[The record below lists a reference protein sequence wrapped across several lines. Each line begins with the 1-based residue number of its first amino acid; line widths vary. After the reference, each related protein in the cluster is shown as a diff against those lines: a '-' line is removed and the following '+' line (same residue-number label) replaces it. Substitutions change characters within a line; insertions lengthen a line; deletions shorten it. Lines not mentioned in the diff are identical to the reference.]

1 MSKTI
6 NTFLLLIG
14 TIVIGCGENSTAT
27 HNVPTVSTKTELVQK
42 QQDSQVIKSV
52 ISTLSFGYYQKDER
66 WYISPLLSSQK
77 VNVYSLMGFK
87 NGVNGWGT
95 VGEGVASVDLKN
107 ERITIGY
114 IKDNHNYTYYDQGW
128 KESHTDPII
137 QSDIEKIRN
146 STVNIL
152 WWFFQA
158 NGSWFIINKA
168 GDTWKFSTKN
178 ENGVLEYDWI
188 KIDMGGVT
196 PDFFIDKGVKKI
208 KFTSGDTEPSNQTQ
222 LMGIDVSHNNGSIN
236 WLQVKNDNIS
246 FAFIKATE
254 GYPETD
260 YEKSH
265 ESSLKFVDSRFKE
278 NMDNAIN
285 AGLIV
290 APYHFIRVDY
300 NNKISEARESARYFV
315 SKIKPYYD
323 NYQMLPPVID
333 LENPLYSKEYAQNRN
348 QIGRWSKKEF
358 SDWIR
363 AFASEVESALGRKP
377 ILYMNESF
385 SDSEVDQSIRDN
397 YKLWIAKYMFSKS
410 SEKIIN
416 NIDDLHQYNV
426 DFKPNKDFT
435 FWQFTET
442 ATDVNGMNLYVDKDV
457 FYGSLNQLKSL

>member
-1 MSKTI
+1 MSKKI
-6 NTFLLLIG
+6 YVSLIL
-14 TIVIGCGENSTAT
+14 IVSIFIGCGENSTT
-27 HNVPTVSTKTELVQK
+27 TYNVPTVSKKIGLIQK

-95 VGEGVASVDLKN
+95 VGEGVASVDL
-107 ERITIGY
+107 ESETITIGN
-114 IKDNHNYTYYDQGW
+114 IEDNFNYTYYDAGW
-128 KESHTDPII
+128 KEPNVDPII

-152 WWFFQA
+152 WWFFKS
-158 NGSWFIINKA
+158 NGSWFIINKS
-168 GDTWKFSTKN
+168 GETWRFSTKN

-188 KIDMGGVT
+188 KIDMGGIK
-196 PDFFIDKGVKKI
+196 PNFFIDNGVKKI
-208 KFTSGDTEPSNQTQ
+208 KFTSGDIEPSNQTQ
-222 LMGIDVSHNNGSIN
+222 LMGIDVSHNNGSIS
-236 WLQVKNDNIS
+236 WSQVKNDNIS

-265 ESSLKFVDSRFKE
+265 ERSLKFVDSSFKE

-285 AGLIV
+285 AGLLV

-348 QIGRWSKKEF
+348 QIGRWNKKEF

-363 AFASEVESALGRKP
+363 AFASEIESSLGRKP

-385 SDSEVDQSIRDN
+385 SDSEVDQNIRDN
-397 YKLWIAKYMFSKS
+397 YKIWIAKYMFSKS
-410 SEKIIN
+410 SGEIIN
-416 NIDDLHQYNV
+416 TLDDLHKY
-426 DFKPNKDFT
+426 DTSFKPNKNFT

-442 ATDVNGMNLYVDKDV
+442 GRDVNGVSSYVDKNV